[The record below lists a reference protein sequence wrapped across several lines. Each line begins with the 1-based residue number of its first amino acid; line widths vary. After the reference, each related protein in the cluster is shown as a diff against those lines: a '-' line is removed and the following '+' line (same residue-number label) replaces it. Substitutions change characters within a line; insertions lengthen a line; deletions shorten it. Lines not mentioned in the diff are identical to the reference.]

1 MPLNRRVPKRGFTN
15 IFKKQ
20 IAVINLDDLDRMT
33 QDTSNADLEAWAKQG
48 LINKAK
54 DGVKV
59 LGRGELSRPLTVRAH
74 FFSERA
80 KKKILST
87 GGQIEE
93 II

>member
-1 MPLNRRVPKRGFTN
+1 LNRRVPKRGFTN

-20 IAVINLDDLDRMT
+20 IAVINLDDLDKMV
-33 QDTSNADLEAWAKQG
+33 QDTSSADLEAWANQG
-48 LINKAK
+48 LIKKAK

-74 FFSERA
+74 HFSETA
-80 KKKILST
+80 KKKIVAT
-87 GGQIEE
+87 GGKIEE

>member
-1 MPLNRRVPKRGFTN
+1 MNRRVPKRGFTN

-20 IAVINLDDLDRMT
+20 IAVINLDDLDKMT
-33 QDTSNADLEAWAKQG
+33 RDTSSADLEAWANQG

-74 FFSERA
+74 YFSETA
-80 KKKILST
+80 KQKIVAT
-87 GGQIEE
+87 GGKIEE